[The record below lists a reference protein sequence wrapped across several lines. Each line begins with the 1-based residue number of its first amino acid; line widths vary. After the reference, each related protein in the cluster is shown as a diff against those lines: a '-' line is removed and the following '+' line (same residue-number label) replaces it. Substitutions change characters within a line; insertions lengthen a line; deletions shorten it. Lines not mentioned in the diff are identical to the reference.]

1 MHVVVYGCMWWCTDA
16 CGHFDCAHRPHKD
29 TPPGYLEFAFACT
42 DLMSAH
48 VSTED
53 DFITDE
59 EAFKNLSTYGLFLN
73 QTERDRIRGLD
84 VFRDNKVLTC
94 SLTALQEKTGSDTS
108 VFVKRGS
115 LLSWQG
121 GRLHAAPACSGERI
135 VIFAQVRLKSHVSDF
150 AVFDTFAAVDEISL
164 LGSLFLEV
172 ASDRILKNKLLRCC
186 VVRYLSLKNA
196 GLINDDY
203 IDMFRQGTFKR
214 FVVQMPQIEIEIQ
227 RLIDACV
234 QCRSK

>member
-1 MHVVVYGCMWWCTDA
+1 
-16 CGHFDCAHRPHKD
+16 
-29 TPPGYLEFAFACT
+29 
-42 DLMSAH
+42 MSAH

-73 QTERDRIRGLD
+73 QSERDRIRGLD

-186 VVRYLSLKNA
+186 VVRYLSLKNS
-196 GLINDDY
+196 GLINNDFINLFQLQD
-203 IDMFRQGTFKR
+203 FKHF
-214 FVVQMPQIEIEIQ
+214 FVQVQQKELEIQ
-227 RLIDACV
+227 RLIDV
-234 QCRSK
+234 YMHSHTR

>member
-1 MHVVVYGCMWWCTDA
+1 
-16 CGHFDCAHRPHKD
+16 
-29 TPPGYLEFAFACT
+29 
-42 DLMSAH
+42 MSAH

-53 DFITDE
+53 DLITDE
-59 EAFKNLSTYGLFLN
+59 EAFENMSAYGLVLN
-73 QTERDRIRGLD
+73 QSERDRIRGLD

-94 SLTALQEKTGSDTS
+94 SPTALQEKTGSDTS

-121 GRLHAAPACSGERI
+121 GRLHAAPASTGERI
-135 VIFAQVRLKSHVSDF
+135 VIFAEVRLKSHVSDF
-150 AVFDTFAAVDEISL
+150 AVFDNFPVVDEISL
-164 LGSLFLEV
+164 FGYLFLEV
-172 ASDRILKNKLLRCC
+172 ASDRMLQSKLLKCC
-186 VVRYLSLKNA
+186 VVRYLSLKNS

-227 RLIDACV
+227 RLIDACA
-234 QCRSK
+234 RSK

>member
-29 TPPGYLEFAFACT
+29 TPPGYLE
-42 DLMSAH
+42 
-48 VSTED
+48 
-53 DFITDE
+53 
-59 EAFKNLSTYGLFLN
+59 
-73 QTERDRIRGLD
+73 
-84 VFRDNKVLTC
+84 
-94 SLTALQEKTGSDTS
+94 
-108 VFVKRGS
+108 
-115 LLSWQG
+115 
-121 GRLHAAPACSGERI
+121 
-135 VIFAQVRLKSHVSDF
+135 
-150 AVFDTFAAVDEISL
+150 
-164 LGSLFLEV
+164 V

-186 VVRYLSLKNA
+186 VVRYLSLKTA